1 MIDSIFILGAVLAFT
16 ATNIDDLFILTF
28 FFSNKN
34 FKESHIIIGQYLG
47 VFSLVLISSLG
58 YFFKFII
65 PPSLLGLLGLIPIII
80 GIKEL
85 LKLRKH
91 KEISEEL
98 NKEIKYN
105 KSSIFKVSLVTIS
118 NGGDN
123 IGIYMPLFA
132 TISDYELL
140 TVLFIFFLMIAIW
153 CFISHSLVNHR
164 FLSSKIEKYGHLIF
178 PFVLIG
184 IGIYVLLG

>member
-1 MIDSIFILGAVLAFT
+1 MTDIIFILGAMLAFS
-16 ATNIDDLFILTF
+16 ATNIDDLFMLTF
-28 FFSNKN
+28 FFSNNN
-34 FKESHIIIGQYLG
+34 FKASHVIIGQYLG
-47 VFSLVLISSLG
+47 IFSLVLISLIG

-65 PPSLLGLLGLIPIII
+65 PTSLLGLLGLIPIII

-85 LKLRKH
+85 LKLKTC
-91 KEISEEL
+91 KEISEEYE
-98 NKEIKYN
+98 EIEFK
-105 KSSIFKVSLVTIS
+105 KSTIFKVAVVTIS

-123 IGIYMPLFA
+123 IGIYIPLFA
-132 TISDYELL
+132 TISSYELL
-140 TVLFIFFLMIAIW
+140 LIILIFSLMIALW

-184 IGIYVLLG
+184 IGIYILFG

>member
-1 MIDSIFILGAVLAFT
+1 MIDIIFILGAILAFS

-34 FKESHIIIGQYLG
+34 FKASHVIMGQYLG
-47 VFSLVLISSLG
+47 IFSLVLISSIG

-65 PPSLLGLLGLIPIII
+65 PTSLLSLLGLIPIII

-85 LKLRKH
+85 LKLKTS
-91 KEISEEL
+91 KEISEEYE
-98 NKEIKYN
+98 EIEFK
-105 KSSIFKVSLVTIS
+105 KFTVFKVALVTIS

-123 IGIYMPLFA
+123 IGIYIPLFA
-132 TISDYELL
+132 TISSYELL
-140 TVLFIFFLMIAIW
+140 LVILIFSLMVTLW
-153 CFISHSLVNHR
+153 CFISRSLVNHR
-164 FLSSKIEKYGHLIF
+164 FLSRNIEKYGYLMF

-184 IGIYVLLG
+184 IGIHILIG